1 MIALSNNKL
10 KKIMS
15 LKKFTV
21 SDFNLKTDHL
31 PTEQKSFMEN
41 IAGMMW
47 DVMNKSLEGMLA
59 PNEVTEKFTEI
70 NNLLKAYDGE
80 KFTQLIKDNETL
92 VEQVKNLGES
102 IEKMKQKGLSMETI
116 NKFDEK
122 LNEMLDSEKFADFV
136 SGKTRKSGSFDGFS
150 LKDVVS
156 MTDNY
161 TGELLITQQQKRV
174 VSQVSN
180 KPLHM
185 RDVLTTLQGDP
196 AFPQLAYA
204 QVYDFDRN
212 ARYVTENGRL
222 PESSIKVKEQQ
233 TGTKRLG
240 THIRI
245 SKRMLKSRVYIRSY
259 ILNMLPEAVWMAE
272 DWNIL
277 FGDGNGE
284 NLLGITNHIGVTS
297 VEDII
302 SSAIVT
308 GSAGSVKAVA
318 GQNDNKDIII
328 EFANPQDLIIDGM
341 TITFAHAAVNTDLST
356 AHPIVKINDRQIL
369 IEGVAY
375 KGAETALAEM
385 TFTVNNAA
393 FKNIEEPNSE
403 DVVKTAFAVMTYAQY
418 YPNAIVLNPITVN
431 AIESEKDTT
440 GRNLG
445 IVSMRNGMKCIAGR
459 PVIEYQGIMPGKYL
473 LGDFNQASNL
483 VDYSSLTLE
492 WAEDV
497 DTKLCNEVVLI
508 AQEEVIFPV
517 YMPWA
522 YAYGNLSSLKAA
534 ITKAKP

>member
-1 MIALSNNKL
+1 
-10 KKIMS
+10 MS

-41 IAGMMW
+41 IAGMMC

-318 GQNDNKDIII
+318 GQNNNKDIII

>member
-31 PTEQKSFMEN
+31 PTEQKLFMEN
-41 IAGMMW
+41 IAGMMC